1 MSLVV
6 SEARVGYTSIAL
18 KFRASGACVSHASS
32 CSTASLGTLVEAPH
46 DLGATTHAQEVLHL
60 ILARIAVSDIVLSE
74 PGSTV
79 VSGAEP
85 ACCSAA
91 TSDLKIAFVS
101 ADEIASVGASGGSE
115 EESGTLERSCIAYGH
130 ITCVA
135 PLNWGGPTTGQDF
148 HHLLL
153 ARVSGIGILSKTSLM
168 EPGSARIF
176 GSNSVQGTAAC
187 RGAKVAHAF
196 AGD

>member
-6 SEARVGYTSIAL
+6 SEASVGYTSMAL

-32 CSTASLGTLVEAPH
+32 CSIASRRRLVEAPH

-60 ILARIAVSDIVLSE
+60 ILARIAVSDISLLE

-91 TSDLKIAFVS
+91 ASDLKIAFQS
-101 ADEIASVGASGGSE
+101 RQKAG
-115 EESGTLERSCIAYGH
+115 
-130 ITCVA
+130 
-135 PLNWGGPTTGQDF
+135 PLFLVTT
-148 HHLLL
+148 
-153 ARVSGIGILSKTSLM
+153 
-168 EPGSARIF
+168 
-176 GSNSVQGTAAC
+176 
-187 RGAKVAHAF
+187 
-196 AGD
+196 